1 MTYSISHF
9 KIAALVTVIALGHA
23 ERSDVLSFIASAMNE
38 SQQSNLLLTTGNNR
52 HVPVRWQDLDKC
64 YRFFTGQS
72 QSIKFFAFFESSI
85 MRKIGP
91 GSRPGSRACCV
102 SGRALSEGGFALNTR
117 LVYFVSEQ
125 VFPSGVYFKS
135 ALPP

>member
-1 MTYSISHF
+1 
-9 KIAALVTVIALGHA
+9 
-23 ERSDVLSFIASAMNE
+23 
-38 SQQSNLLLTTGNNR
+38 
-52 HVPVRWQDLDKC
+52 
-64 YRFFTGQS
+64 
-72 QSIKFFAFFESSI
+72 

-135 ALPP
+135 ALPPYNNSALYVAHGPTLTWNEQV